1 MNSRAVIRVR
11 MAPSPSG
18 FFHIGSARTALYNW
32 LFARHSGGEFILRVE
47 DTDAKRSSEDMI
59 GVILDGMKWLGLDW
73 KEIHYQSR
81 RTELYRQY
89 LRQLLDRD
97 LAYYCYCDP
106 KELEKERIDA
116 YQKKVNW
123 QYDRRCLK
131 LTAEERL
138 TREKAQGR
146 GAVRFLVPDRA
157 VAYNDIVHG
166 DIRREAKDIEDFVIF
181 RPDQTPTYNF
191 ACVVDDHD
199 MGITHVIRG
208 HDHITNTPKQ
218 VLLCESF
225 GWSPPQFA
233 HLPLIL
239 GKDKSKLSKRHGA
252 VSIMEYKEQGFLPEA
267 VFNYIA
273 LLGWS
278 PGDNREIMGREELVA
293 AFTLERIN
301 SANAVFDVE
310 KLEWMNQQY
319 LLGYHAEPTRNDD
332 RILKLYGPVIVQMG
346 FATEA
351 QIDQDRRRII
361 DICDLMAPR
370 IKRLGEMQKAA
381 YFFVD
386 DFPCDD
392 ALVRKHRSER
402 TLAILGAFMVVLR
415 ELPAEDF
422 GDPAK
427 GPALIEACL
436 KDFAQNGN
444 LKPKEIIHPLRVAIS
459 GTDAGPGLY
468 EMMQLVGKD
477 RVKRRIE
484 KFLSQK

>member
-1 MNSRAVIRVR
+1 

-32 LFARHSGGEFILRVE
+32 LYARHTGGEFILRVE
-47 DTDAKRSSEDMI
+47 DTDVKRSSEDMI
-59 GVILDGMKWLGLDW
+59 GVILEGMKWLGLEW
-73 KEIHYQSR
+73 KEIYYQSR

-89 LRQLLDRD
+89 LQQLLDRN

-138 TREKAQGR
+138 VREKAQGC
-146 GAVRFLVPDRA
+146 GAVRFLVPARA
-157 VAYNDIVHG
+157 VAYHDIVHG
-166 DIRREAKDIEDFVIF
+166 DIRREAKDIEDVVIF

-191 ACVVDDHD
+191 ACVVDDHE

-218 VLLCESF
+218 VLLYESF

-301 SANAVFDVE
+301 SANAVFDID

-319 LLGYHAEPTRNDD
+319 ILGYHAEPTRNDD
-332 RILKLYGPVIVQMG
+332 KILKLYGPVIVQMG
-346 FATEA
+346 FATEE

-361 DICDLMAPR
+361 AICDLMAPR
-370 IKRLGEMQKAA
+370 IKSLGAMSKAA
-381 YFFVD
+381 YFFVE
-386 DFPCDD
+386 DFPYDE
-392 ALVRKHRSER
+392 ALLKKHLNEQARNIMRRYVE
-402 TLAILGAFMVVLR
+402 VLR
-415 ELPAEDF
+415 DMPDTEYRDK
-422 GDPAK
+422 K
-427 GPALIEACL
+427 GAMIEASL
-436 KDFAQNGN
+436 KSFAENNGF
-444 LKPKEIIHPLRVAIS
+444 KSRDIIHPLRVFIS

-468 EMMQLVGKD
+468 EIMQLVGKEK
-477 RVKRRIE
+477 VIRRIE
-484 KFLSQK
+484 SCLSKA